1 MNELIQVID
10 VLNKEDLK
18 LINEYTDC
26 IEYTNS
32 TVLDNEGG
40 YKKGNN
46 EGRTSEGN
54 DLKEDNSITQ
64 LLHLNINK
72 GLDEYKKK
80 LVEINPIFSNFP
92 VPGGFDTD
100 CYRDPIQILK
110 YSKGQEYKLHH
121 DTGRSRNEPEYFR
134 NISVI
139 LYLKT
144 ADIGGGTS
152 FIHKTFKPSPGQAL
166 IFPSNWCYP
175 HSGDPVQEGT
185 KKVAVTWYY
194 SQLRPPV
201 KEKEQLTFLGKPI
214 PNHDNKLPN
223 RRQ

>member
-1 MNELIQVID
+1 MNELIQIID

-18 LINEYTDC
+18 LIDEYTDS
-26 IEYTNS
+26 IEYTNCR
-32 TVLDNEGG
+32 VLDDEGG
-40 YKKGNN
+40 YRNG
-46 EGRTSEGN
+46 EGRTSEGH
-54 DLKEDNSITQ
+54 DLNEDNSITR
-64 LLHLNINK
+64 LLHLNMNK
-72 GLDEYKKK
+72 GLDRYKQKISK
-80 LVEINPIFSNFP
+80 INPIFSYFP

-110 YSKGQEYKLHH
+110 YSKGQEYKFHH
-121 DTGRSRNEPEYFR
+121 DTGRSKNEPEYFR
-134 NISVI
+134 HISII

-175 HSGDPVQEGT
+175 HSGDPVEEGI

-194 SQLRPPV
+194 SNLRPPV
-201 KEKEQLTFLGKPI
+201 KKEEEPLSFLGTI
-214 PNHDNKLPN
+214 HNHDNKLPN
-223 RRQ
+223 R

>member
-1 MNELIQVID
+1 MNELIQIID

-18 LINEYTDC
+18 LIDEYTDS
-26 IEYTNS
+26 IEYTNCR
-32 TVLDNEGG
+32 VLDNEGG
-40 YKKGNN
+40 YTTG
-46 EGRTSEGN
+46 EGRTSEGH
-54 DLKEDNSITQ
+54 DLNEDNSITR
-64 LLHLNINK
+64 LLHLNMNK
-72 GLDEYKKK
+72 GLDRYKQRIT
-80 LVEINPIFSNFP
+80 EINPIFSYFP

-110 YSKGQEYKLHH
+110 YSKGQEYKFHH
-121 DTGRSRNEPEYFR
+121 DTGRSKTEPEYFR
-134 NISVI
+134 HISII

-152 FIHKTFKPSPGQAL
+152 FMHKTFKPSAGQAL

-175 HSGDPVQEGT
+175 HSGDPVEEGI

-194 SQLRPPV
+194 SNLRPPV
-201 KEKEQLTFLGKPI
+201 KKEEPLSFLGTI

-223 RRQ
+223 R

>member
-18 LINEYTDC
+18 LINEYTDS
-26 IEYTNS
+26 IEYTNCR
-32 TVLDNEGG
+32 VLDNEGG
-40 YKKGNN
+40 YTNGG
-46 EGRTSEGN
+46 GRTSEGH
-54 DLKEDNSITQ
+54 DLKEDNSITK
-64 LLHLNINK
+64 LLHFNINK
-72 GLDEYKKK
+72 GLDEYKER
-80 LVEINPIFSNFP
+80 LVNVHRIFSNFP

-100 CYRDPIQILK
+100 CYRDAIQILK
-110 YSKGQEYKLHH
+110 YSKGQEYQFHH
-121 DTGRSRNEPEYFR
+121 DTGRSKNEPEYFR

-152 FIHKTFKPSPGQAL
+152 FTHKTFKPSPGQAL

-175 HSGDPVQEGT
+175 HSGDPVEVGI

-194 SQLRPPV
+194 STLRLPV
-201 KEKEQLTFLGKPI
+201 KKEEPLNFLGTI
-214 PNHDNKLPN
+214 F
-223 RRQ
+223 